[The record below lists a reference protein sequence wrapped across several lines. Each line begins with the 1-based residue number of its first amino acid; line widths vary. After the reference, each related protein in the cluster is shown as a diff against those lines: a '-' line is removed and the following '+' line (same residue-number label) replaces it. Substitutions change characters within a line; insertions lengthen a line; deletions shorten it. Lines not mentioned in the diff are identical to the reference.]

1 MFHARA
7 VSSAV
12 EHCSHTA
19 GATGSIPVRPTI
31 HPTCKS
37 YKPLEAVGEPPV
49 VSRSTTQKVTSRNGR
64 PSSSKLRWASH
75 RDVVGVVVL
84 TNPTVGV
91 GADTGAEARGST
103 LTAVSL
109 SIPGPT
115 ERWRCAG
122 CGNLTRFDV
131 SRVRRTTEF
140 WHFDLAGEHEVEDT
154 EVHDETVESVTCR
167 WCGRSDAVEV
177 VARAES

>member
-1 MFHARA
+1 MQ
-7 VSSAV
+7 
-12 EHCSHTA
+12 
-19 GATGSIPVRPTI
+19 P
-31 HPTCKS
+31 
-37 YKPLEAVGEPPV
+37 AVGEPPV

-64 PSSSKLRWASH
+64 PSSSKLRWVSH

-91 GADTGAEARGST
+91 GADTGSEARGST

-140 WHFDLAGEHEVEDT
+140 WHFDLAGEHEIEDT